1 MVEVARTPLSL
12 PKWRGKVIIHLKG
25 GIWADL
31 HVISTL
37 WLPSAPHMVGRGL
50 NLPEILCQKLW
61 YAILT
66 NRRHWKVSGAKKTLK
81 WLIRPTSFWR
91 FFAPCPLVDL
101 RCGPGAMKIL
111 PDVPLAILKVTF
123 FMVKV
128 ARTPPSS
135 PKWRGMVI
143 IHQKGGIWADFLA
156 IFSIL
161 WLPRAPHMVGSGL
174 SLPKILCQKFWYA
187 ILTTRRRWKV
197 PQAKKIMKWLKN
209 HPFFDV
215 FLPPDRILDLQ
226 YGLMGHRCDRWSK
239 ISHTHSSG
247 GGRGHIEASRASWV
261 SHPIFTKGFYYIT
274 RKSLFVWEILH
285 YHDEIRNLG
294 PFFHA
299 RSGKIWA
306 F

>member
-1 MVEVARTPLSL
+1 MHRTWLVGVSTFQKFCAKNYGMQYSPT
-12 PKWRGKVIIHLKG
+12 G
-25 GIWADL
+25 G
-31 HVISTL
+31 T
-37 WLPSAPHMVGRGL
+37 GRSQ
-50 NLPEILCQKLW
+50 EQK
-61 YAILT
+61 
-66 NRRHWKVSGAKKTLK
+66 KPLK

-197 PQAKKIMKWLKN
+197 PRAKK
-209 HPFFDV
+209 
-215 FLPPDRILDLQ
+215 
-226 YGLMGHRCDRWSK
+226 
-239 ISHTHSSG
+239 
-247 GGRGHIEASRASWV
+247 SWN
-261 SHPIFTKGFYYIT
+261 G
-274 RKSLFVWEILH
+274 
-285 YHDEIRNLG
+285 
-294 PFFHA
+294 
-299 RSGKIWA
+299 
-306 F
+306 

>member
-1 MVEVARTPLSL
+1 
-12 PKWRGKVIIHLKG
+12 
-25 GIWADL
+25 
-31 HVISTL
+31 
-37 WLPSAPHMVGRGL
+37 MVGRGL

-66 NRRHWKVSGAKKTLK
+66 NRRHWKVSGAKKPLK

-156 IFSIL
+156 VFSIL

-187 ILTTRRRWKV
+187 ILTTRRHWKV
-197 PQAKKIMKWLKN
+197 PRAKKIKKRLKN
-209 HPFFDV
+209 HPFLTV
-215 FLPPDRILDLQ
+215 FCFL
-226 YGLMGHRCDRWSK
+226 
-239 ISHTHSSG
+239 T
-247 GGRGHIEASRASWV
+247 
-261 SHPIFTKGFYYIT
+261 
-274 RKSLFVWEILH
+274 
-285 YHDEIRNLG
+285 
-294 PFFHA
+294 
-299 RSGKIWA
+299 A

>member
-1 MVEVARTPLSL
+1 MVCNTHQQEALE
-12 PKWRGKVIIHLKG
+12 
-25 GIWADL
+25 
-31 HVISTL
+31 
-37 WLPSAPHMVGRGL
+37 GL
-50 NLPEILCQKLW
+50 
-61 YAILT
+61 
-66 NRRHWKVSGAKKTLK
+66 RSKKTLK

-91 FFAPCPLVDL
+91 YFAPCPLVDL
-101 RCGPGAMKIL
+101 RCGPRAMKIL

-197 PQAKKIMKWLKN
+197 PRAKKN
-209 HPFFDV
+209 HEMAKKPPFFWR
-215 FLPPDRILDLQ
+215 FF
-226 YGLMGHRCDRWSK
+226 
-239 ISHTHSSG
+239 
-247 GGRGHIEASRASWV
+247 ASWPH
-261 SHPIFTKGFYYIT
+261 SRP
-274 RKSLFVWEILH
+274 S
-285 YHDEIRNLG
+285 
-294 PFFHA
+294 
-299 RSGKIWA
+299 IWA
-306 F
+306 YGASLRSLVQNLSHAL